1 MKEEQV
7 LLSSLRLNIVHWQA
21 HIAIRVSSHSVCNE
35 ERELRDKQEDIKQYD
50 VCGPFHCNVIDFK
63 VGEEKT
69 DQLCNSI

>member
-1 MKEEQV
+1 M
-7 LLSSLRLNIVHWQA
+7 
-21 HIAIRVSSHSVCNE
+21 SSHSVCNE

-50 VCGPFHCNVIDFK
+50 VCGPFYCNVIDFK